1 MAVTGR
7 TGPPGEKG
15 YDGQELEFGGTIK
28 HIEHKDRN
36 TILHIK
42 DTYLSDGTDLNGSVL
57 MYIPDQEKIT
67 TKLHIG
73 MKITARG
80 EFNRFRTA
88 HNRGQFDLSRHYA
101 VKGYHYAVYDGRV
114 LSCTVGYNR
123 IADGLYRIKER
134 TEAVYE
140 HYLDGT
146 DQGVL
151 EALTLAD
158 KGDLDK
164 DLKDRYS
171 DAGIAHI
178 LALSGLHIATV
189 GFLLVNLLRKIRLPL
204 WLAAAMSTF
213 LMLAYCIMTGMPVS
227 AIRALIMYLLAIGA
241 MLLKRSVDLR
251 TSASIAALI
260 MLTVNP
266 DRLYDA
272 SFIMSFISVLGIGLV
287 YPYLRNLVLNVF
299 GSSRVR
305 ILKRSENKLVRFG
318 MGILTSLVLSLSIQL
333 AITPF
338 TMWFYY
344 RIPVYGILINLIV
357 VPLAGVLLVLAV
369 TVAVL
374 GSLAL
379 YVVGIAGLLDMPV
392 RFISLLTHLILR
404 FYDLLTQGVNRL
416 PGAVLVTGRPAVWQM
431 FLYYMFLAGIVI
443 YSAYLGHKEKLL
455 KGKIRKRRSLR
466 SSEEARKMKDH
477 LRERSRFALMILG
490 VSFILLFFR
499 IQPSFEISALY
510 VGQGQ
515 CFVIHGRD
523 VPTVM
528 YDCGSTDE
536 KKLYEYT
543 VEPFL
548 ECMKLSDIDTVFISH
563 LDTDHVSGILQF
575 LSEDD
580 PHIRV
585 GRIVI
590 SADKSQ
596 EQSENYESLLALA
609 HKRGIPVCAMN
620 AGGSIKWRNLKAK
633 CLWPLVAEENT
644 VKTNADP
651 VGSPGNNI
659 EKTNADSAASPDLND
674 GSLVLSFEYRSG
686 KGNLASRGNCR
697 SKGSSSSGGSMGNG
711 NSRGSDL
718 KKCNFRILFTG
729 DISSGAEER
738 LIEAVTSEGSGG
750 GGYDCLQVAH
760 HGSAGSANE
769 AFIKAVSPRLAI
781 ISAGI
786 DNRYGHPH
794 KETLELL
801 DTNKIPAFVTAESG
815 EIDIKQYPGRLRV
828 VKYRNGE

>member
-7 TGPPGEKG
+7 AGPPGGKE
-15 YDGQELEFGGTIK
+15 YDGQELEFGGTLK
-28 HIEHKDRN
+28 QIEHKDRN

-42 DTYLSDGTDLNGSVL
+42 NIFLSDGTFLNGSVL
-57 MYIPDQEKIT
+57 MYIPDQDKIT
-67 TKLHIG
+67 EELHIG
-73 MKITARG
+73 MRIRARG
-80 EFNRFRTA
+80 EFNGFRTA
-88 HNRGQFDLSRHYA
+88 HNRGQFDLSHHYA
-101 VKGYHYAVYDGRV
+101 VKGYRYAVYKGRL
-114 LSCTVGYNR
+114 LSGTSEYDR
-123 IADGLYRIKER
+123 IADGLYRVKER
-134 TEAVYE
+134 TEAVYG
-140 HYLDGT
+140 HYLDST

-151 EALTLAD
+151 EAVTLAD
-158 KGDLDK
+158 KGSLDK

-204 WLAAAMSTF
+204 WLAASISTV

-227 AIRALIMYLLAIGA
+227 AVRALIMYFLGIGA
-241 MLLKRSVDLR
+241 LLFKRSVDLR
-251 TSASIAALI
+251 TSAATAALI
-260 MLTVNP
+260 MLIVNP

-272 SFIMSFISVLGIGLV
+272 SFIMSFSSVLGIGLL
-287 YPYLRNLVLNVF
+287 YPYIRHLVLNVF

-305 ILKRSENKLVRFG
+305 ILKRSENKLIRLG

-333 AITPF
+333 AIIPF

-357 VPLAGVLLVLAV
+357 VPLAGALLMLAAA
-369 TVAVL
+369 VAVL
-374 GSLAL
+374 GSAVL
-379 YVVGIAGLLDMPV
+379 YARGAFAFLDLPV
-392 RFISLLTHLILR
+392 KFISFLTHLILR
-404 FYDLLTQGVNRL
+404 FYDLLTQEVNRL

-431 FLYYMFLAGIVI
+431 ILYYLILAGIVV
-443 YSAYLGHKEKLL
+443 YSAYLCHKEKLY
-455 KGKIRKRRSLR
+455 KVRIRRRRSLR
-466 SSEEARKMKDH
+466 SSEEAQKMRDH
-477 LRERSRFALMILG
+477 LREQSRFALLILG

-499 IQPSFEISALY
+499 PQPSFEMSALY

-523 VPTVM
+523 VPTIM

-548 ECMKLSDIDTVFISH
+548 ECMGLSRIDTVFISH
-563 LDTDHVSGILQF
+563 LDTDHVSGLIELMSDEN
-575 LSEDD
+575 L
-580 PHIRV
+580 HIKI

-590 SADKSQ
+590 SGDPSQ
-596 EQSENYESLLALA
+596 EESRNYETLTSLADA
-609 HKRGIPVCAMN
+609 EGIPVYRMSD
-620 AGGSIKWRNLKAK
+620 GDSMKWRNMSIR
-633 CLWPLVAEENT
+633 CLWPLAPEGKMYKANVGKAEDSTN
-644 VKTNADP
+644 KTNAGTT
-651 VGSPGNNI
+651 V
-659 EKTNADSAASPDLND
+659 SPDLND

-686 KGNLASRGNCR
+686 KGNRGA
-697 SKGSSSSGGSMGNG
+697 GGSGRNG
-711 NSRGSDL
+711 GSDL
-718 KKCNFRILFTG
+718 KNCNFRILFTG

-738 LIEAVTSEGSGG
+738 LIDAAGSEGSGR

-769 AFIKAVSPRLAI
+769 AFIKAVSPRLGI

-786 DNRYGHPH
+786 DNQYGHPH

-801 DTNKIPAFVTAESG
+801 DINGIPAFITAECG
-815 EIDIKQYPGRLRV
+815 EIDIKRHPGRLRV